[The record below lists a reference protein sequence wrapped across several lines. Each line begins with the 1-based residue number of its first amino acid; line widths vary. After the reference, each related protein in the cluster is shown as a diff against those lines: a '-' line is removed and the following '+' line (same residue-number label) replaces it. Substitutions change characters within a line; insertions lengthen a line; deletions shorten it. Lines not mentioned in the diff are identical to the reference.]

1 MKYLKNLAIFKII
14 QIVSFIFIV
23 VAILFSTY
31 VLLKEKKN
39 LYLFKFSIEYEKK
52 LIDQSIYRLYVA
64 SKFPQYDFERAG
76 SFYVKCDSL
85 EICEEHELKFRQDV
99 EKLNLSLWDTTKKF
113 VDEKINEIN
122 KKLYEA
128 DAQFLLRD
136 LSMNK
141 KESGA
146 DNNLNV
152 FLDSYRYILN
162 LEYLRSQEEPMIVMV
177 RTEIIDNTWNR
188 FFTKFYNIII
198 LDLVFSLSLF
208 VFLYAFSNKRNK

>member
-1 MKYLKNLAIFKII
+1 MFLSINISIKKQTLTILLDNKLIKSYSISSALKGIGQNKESFKTPIGI
-14 QIVSFIFIV
+14 HYIRAMIGKDLPI
-23 VAILFSTY
+23 
-31 VLLKEKKN
+31 
-39 LYLFKFSIEYEKK
+39 FSI
-52 LIDQSIYRLYVA
+52 
-64 SKFPQYDFERAG
+64 FEGRRYTG
-76 SFYVKCDSL
+76 K
-85 EICEEHELKFRQDV
+85 IWTKDV